1 MLDVSQHPSMSK
13 PTPSDV
19 ETVFAFDGTV
29 ELSRLEPEARWSL
42 RLQESD
48 ATAIGDIAGFD
59 LTGPINSSRAGTA
72 EGDPVRLPSWS
83 LRLGPNE
90 WLLAAPKDELE
101 ARQTALARG
110 LANRPHG
117 LVEISDRQV
126 AFRLSGP
133 SATNVL
139 AGGCPLD
146 LHAQSFPVGMAT
158 RTVFA
163 KCEIVL
169 HRAGESDFR
178 IQVWRSFSSYFTA
191 FIAET
196 AAMYAALNQQERI

>member
-1 MLDVSQHPSMSK
+1 MLDVSQDPSTST
-13 PTPSDV
+13 PTPSDTA
-19 ETVFAFDGTV
+19 TVFAFDETA
-29 ELSRLEPEARWSL
+29 ELSRLQPEARWSL

-48 ATAIGDIAGFD
+48 ATAIGEIAGFD
-59 LTGPINSSRAGTA
+59 LTGPINSCRAGTDD
-72 EGDPVRLPSWS
+72 GDTARRPSWS
-83 LRLGPNE
+83 VRLGPNE
-90 WLLAAPKDELE
+90 WLLAASRDELA

-126 AFRLSGP
+126 AFRRSGP
-133 SATNVL
+133 SATSVL
-139 AGGCPLD
+139 ASGCPLD

-169 HRAGESDFR
+169 HRAGESEFR
-178 IQVWRSFSSYFTA
+178 IQVWRSFSNYFTS

-196 AAMYAALNQQERI
+196 AAMYSALNQQKGV